1 MIHHNKRK
9 GSSVKKSELPHD
21 YLRMVEG
28 VLTTHFTAALERLC
42 KASPDTRFHAWGAVF
57 PDELLLSISLV
68 TPGKLPAT
76 TVSASCD
83 YDPKASSPTA
93 EDLLAI
99 CLDATGAVWDL
110 LMNAEALQ
118 EGSTL
123 LDATLGTFAEEIKDL
138 PLDWS
143 PTTVEKR
150 KVWLLVDKTNPLMES
165 MTEDWLAKNDPN
177 YAEPEQEEQKETEKL
192 FVTGKDPKKPAFH

>member
-1 MIHHNKRK
+1 MLKYNKRK
-9 GSSVKKSELPHD
+9 GTSVKSSELPHD

-28 VLTTHFTAALERLC
+28 VITQHFTDALARI
-42 KASPDTRFHAWGAVF
+42 AQDTPNTRFHAWGAVF
-57 PDELLLSISLV
+57 ADEVLLSVSLL

-76 TVSASCD
+76 TVNASCD

-99 CLDATGAVWDL
+99 GLDATGAVWDL
-110 LMNAEALQ
+110 LMNAEGLQ
-118 EGSTL
+118 GGSRL
-123 LDATLGTFAEEIKDL
+123 LDATLATLGEEIKDL
-138 PLDWS
+138 PLDWA
-143 PTTVEKR
+143 PTTLEKR

-177 YAEPEQEEQKETEKL
+177 YIAPELEEEKETEKL
-192 FVTGKDPKKPAFH
+192 FVTGKDPKRPAFH